1 MATLKIQDNS
11 LDILEPIAVDNS
23 IESWQYCDYT
33 PQSQSNLD
41 RRGSPIKIFINASD
55 NCLIPSK
62 SYLLIKG
69 QLVRNDNGNPFDAN
83 AEIALVNNAMMYLFS
98 EIRYSIKDMEI
109 ERISEPGQATSIFGY
124 LSLPDDF
131 STSAGLERCWSKD
144 TTSSASSKEFNDI
157 PAGGGPVNKNT
168 NYNQGFAARRS
179 FLMSSNPR
187 GSFSFVIPFEH
198 IFGFGEYNKVIYND
212 VNYELSLTRTSTDTL
227 AVYRANGVPDGKI
240 SLNSITWRV
249 PHVKLDRVAEEKFR
263 DIILDKKIIPVAFP
277 ARTVES
283 SIVPRARTFTWRT
296 NVVSGIEKP
305 RWIIAAF
312 QTDKINSQEQN
323 PAIFDHV
330 NLTNAHVMLNSERY
344 PINDVICNFPS
355 NDYSVYYEMFDNFKK
370 DYYGFNSL
378 VGGTQVNFPAFQ
390 SLFHIN

>member
-1 MATLKIQDNS
+1 MAALEIQDNS

-198 IFGFGEYNKVIYND
+198 IFGFGEYNKVIYN
-212 VNYELSLTRTSTDTL
+212 VNHELSLTRTSTDTL
-227 AVYRANGVPDGKI
+227 AIYRAN
-240 SLNSITWRV
+240 
-249 PHVKLDRVAEEKFR
+249 
-263 DIILDKKIIPVAFP
+263 
-277 ARTVES
+277 
-283 SIVPRARTFTWRT
+283 
-296 NVVSGIEKP
+296 
-305 RWIIAAF
+305 
-312 QTDKINSQEQN
+312 
-323 PAIFDHV
+323 
-330 NLTNAHVMLNSERY
+330 
-344 PINDVICNFPS
+344 
-355 NDYSVYYEMFDNFKK
+355 
-370 DYYGFNSL
+370 
-378 VGGTQVNFPAFQ
+378 
-390 SLFHIN
+390 